1 MRLLRMRLLRM
12 RLLRMRL
19 LRMRLLDDV
28 DMTNNRGK
36 IMLPAPA
43 LAATGTDHGR

>member
-1 MRLLRMRLLRM
+1 MRLLRM

-36 IMLPAPA
+36 IVLPA